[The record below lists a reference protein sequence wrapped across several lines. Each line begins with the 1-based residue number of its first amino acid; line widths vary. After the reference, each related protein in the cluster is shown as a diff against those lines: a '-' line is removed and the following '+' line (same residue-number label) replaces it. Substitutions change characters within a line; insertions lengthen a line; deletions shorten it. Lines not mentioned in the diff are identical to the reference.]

1 MGYSHTPG
9 RIKTANDDQTYHITG
24 MDVLIEGLLDQ
35 VLWLEACEGGHPLVE
50 EDQLQIQRCS
60 GGQSRQNRQNH
71 HIDEKFK
78 TNLNIKTLLCI
89 LISVMEEGGN
99 E

>member
-1 MGYSHTPG
+1 MGYSRPPG

-35 VLWLEACEGGHPLVE
+35 VLWLEASEGGHPLVE

-60 GGQSRQNRQNH
+60 E
-71 HIDEKFK
+71 D
-78 TNLNIKTLLCI
+78 LLRYESSPLI
-89 LISVMEEGGN
+89 LIRS
-99 E
+99 